1 MDFQRF
7 STELEA
13 HVLNRA
19 LPPAPHP
26 VRLVEDD
33 EPDVAVVD
41 IVGYADGQSFMI
53 EYVDS
58 RGRPSSR
65 RITVYSLDIGRGG
78 VPLLTARCH
87 ERKATRQFRVDR
99 IRCCID
105 YSGEVFD
112 DVPTFLEQTFGM
124 SVALASRRGADDAET
139 RWRDILDLI
148 RDDAILLAAMSQS
161 DGAIHPAEIEAAT
174 AYLMGVAEADG
185 AMLSPEEGQLVA
197 AHFKRLRPTGE
208 AIRRALE
215 AQVSRP
221 ARRIRT
227 LLMAA
232 VRVLDADGQRHPA
245 ELELLNDLCRELT
258 GVEIGQAH

>member
-1 MDFQRF
+1 MDFNRF
-7 STELEA
+7 STELDA
-13 HVLNRA
+13 RVLNRGV
-19 LPPAPHP
+19 PPAPQP
-26 VRLVEDD
+26 IRLIDDDDPAVSVVE
-33 EPDVAVVD
+33 

-87 ERKATRQFRVDR
+87 ERKATRQFRIDR

-112 DVPTFLEQTFGM
+112 DVPGFLEETFGM
-124 SVALASRRGADDAET
+124 SVSLANRRGTDDVET

-161 DGAIHPAEIEAAT
+161 DGAIHPAEVDAAT
-174 AYLMGVAEADG
+174 AYLMGVAEAEG
-185 AMLSPEEGQLVA
+185 SMLTAEEERRVA
-197 AHFKRLRPTGE
+197 SHFRRLRPTGE

-215 AQVSRP
+215 TQVSRP
-221 ARRIRT
+221 VGRIKK

-232 VRVLDADGQRHPA
+232 VRVLDADGRRHPA
-245 ELELLNDLCRELT
+245 EMEMLSDLCRELT
-258 GVEIGQAH
+258 GAEISLPR